1 MIPQSISQPILEQ
14 LFDEAACP
22 VYVISRSGQIA
33 FCNRALSE
41 WLQLDAGQILGRSV
55 EYHSEPEQGSKSTK
69 AAPATPLTDLCPPPR
84 ALAGEDSM
92 GTLSCVDRSGRLV
105 HRRARF
111 VSLSTS
117 TPSSFSSP
125 GAQRSD
131 ASADGLPDDRSNGA
145 PTGDGPGQI
154 IAAGPIV
161 VVVGSANLSPAE
173 LAQSISTE
181 PEADELHRAIR
192 QFRRERKDHFA
203 VDSLLGTSA
212 AMNKVRAQVR
222 AAAACQAN
230 VLIVGP
236 PGSGRKRVAKSI
248 HYQAGGQQPAG
259 LIPLDGKLLTQESLR
274 RALDSVG
281 ESSSALHISTLL
293 VADVDALA
301 PEMQTF
307 LLTALDAHRP
317 AVRMLATAAA
327 PSSMDSSPT
336 ADEVS
341 AEFSVELWHALST
354 ITIVLPRLV
363 ERLDDLPLLAQ
374 LFLESANRDSP
385 KQVGGIR
392 KEALDRLALYTWPGE
407 LEELQRVMQQ
417 AHDACKG
424 TEIGVDELPTVIHH
438 AAQAASL
445 GRQPIEKIVLDEFLA
460 RIECELIERAMRQAD
475 GNKTEAAELL
485 GMTRAR
491 LYRRLE
497 QLGVSGQ

>member
-1 MIPQSISQPILEQ
+1 
-14 LFDEAACP
+14 
-22 VYVISRSGQIA
+22 
-33 FCNRALSE
+33 
-41 WLQLDAGQILGRSV
+41 
-55 EYHSEPEQGSKSTK
+55 
-69 AAPATPLTDLCPPPR
+69 
-84 ALAGEDSM
+84 
-92 GTLSCVDRSGRLV
+92 
-105 HRRARF
+105 
-111 VSLSTS
+111 
-117 TPSSFSSP
+117 
-125 GAQRSD
+125 
-131 ASADGLPDDRSNGA
+131 
-145 PTGDGPGQI
+145 
-154 IAAGPIV
+154 
-161 VVVGSANLSPAE
+161 
-173 LAQSISTE
+173 
-181 PEADELHRAIR
+181 
-192 QFRRERKDHFA
+192 
-203 VDSLLGTSA
+203 
-212 AMNKVRAQVR
+212 
-222 AAAACQAN
+222 
-230 VLIVGP
+230 
-236 PGSGRKRVAKSI
+236 
-248 HYQAGGQQPAG
+248 
-259 LIPLDGKLLTQESLR
+259 
-274 RALDSVG
+274 
-281 ESSSALHISTLL
+281 